1 MKIGI
6 LTHHYI
12 NNFGAF
18 LQAYALQ
25 TALQEMYPND
35 EVQIIDCM
43 NVKHFVINAGGWFR
57 FYKNKETLSDWL
69 QKIKLPI
76 TFAKARKKYMALT
89 PTCYN
94 AKDIEKLGLDY
105 IVVGSDEVWNY
116 QETKGNAKV
125 KFGVGLEKE
134 KLVAYAPS
142 VGQTHE
148 TDVPEYVK
156 TGILKFKA
164 VSARD
169 QLTEELA
176 EKIRN
181 EEIERVTD
189 PTFLVHIP
197 DEEVPV
203 VTQPYMLF
211 YYCDGLS
218 EVEKQKLIDY
228 AHKNGMAVYGA
239 GECDKRYTDITVNLT
254 PFQWVWMF
262 RNAACVVT
270 GTFHGAV
277 FSMLNHRQFACYLT
291 NPLDVFAEVHK
302 LDEKAQL
309 VLLGDGELM
318 EAVKQKAEK
327 LNLEKNITFV
337 GNVGNANEW
346 YQAFDCFVLPS
357 IWEGLPVVGVEAQAA
372 DLPCVFS
379 ANVTREIGFSER
391 AEFVG
396 LDEPL
401 NKWARTIGKALLQTD
416 RVDRTDLITKKHYN
430 IEVEA
435 ERLQERYLQLY
446 KERCQA

>member
-94 AKDIEKLGLDY
+94 AKDIEKL
-105 IVVGSDEVWNY
+105 
-116 QETKGNAKV
+116 
-125 KFGVGLEKE
+125 
-134 KLVAYAPS
+134 
-142 VGQTHE
+142 GQTHE

-291 NPLDVFAEVHK
+291 NPSRIRKVSS
-302 LDEKAQL
+302 
-309 VLLGDGELM
+309 LLGEFGLANRRCE
-318 EAVKQKAEK
+318 
-327 LNLEKNITFV
+327 
-337 GNVGNANEW
+337 GNAIQIIE
-346 YQAFDCFVLPS
+346 
-357 IWEGLPVVGVEAQAA
+357 
-372 DLPCVFS
+372 
-379 ANVTREIGFSER
+379 T
-391 AEFVG
+391 
-396 LDEPL
+396 L
-401 NKWARTIGKALLQTD
+401 NQKID
-416 RVDRTDLITKKHYN
+416 YDS
-430 IEVEA
+430 IEVEFDKRRSKSKKFLKRA
-435 ERLQERYLQLY
+435 IG
-446 KERCQA
+446 